1 MIRAM
6 GRLAAFGDGM
16 NGPMVSEVFT
26 VSRHGQYSFESEGK
40 YRFSGNSFIH
50 LLRKHSLN

>member
-26 VSRHGQYSFESEGK
+26 VSRHGQDSFESEGK